1 VGHCRLQAL
10 LTISSRL
17 DSAPR
22 YPLSF
27 PFGAHPH
34 GWRRGRCAVV
44 MRAAADR
51 LAPDAENEL
60 EKFGWCSTRGFIRRE
75 LIYNQIFNVMPL
87 RCRHCRSD
95 DFKIRFCEST
105 PRQPEIRIRSEGGQ
119 KKAKFVAR
127 TGDPNPFG
135 GGKKKQS
142 LWRDAASAVCRH
154 RWRPVYSMTGHHP
167 WRPVPFLYSLNNRVV
182 TLSALLPLC

>member
-1 VGHCRLQAL
+1 
-10 LTISSRL
+10 
-17 DSAPR
+17 
-22 YPLSF
+22 
-27 PFGAHPH
+27 
-34 GWRRGRCAVV
+34 

-105 PRQPEIRIRSEGGQ
+105 PRQPEIRIRSEGGGQ
-119 KKAKFVAR
+119 
-127 TGDPNPFG
+127 
-135 GGKKKQS
+135 KKQS
-142 LWRDAASAVCRH
+142 FGDDSSAGGTQPSRRCEAYAQGSKGEDKPSREGRYLARH
-154 RWRPVYSMTGHHP
+154 RFQTYS
-167 WRPVPFLYSLNNRVV
+167 RSSV
-182 TLSALLPLC
+182 

>member
-1 VGHCRLQAL
+1 MGHCRLQAL

-34 GWRRGRCAVV
+34 RWRRGRCAVV

-105 PRQPEIRIRSEGGQ
+105 PRQPEIRIRSEGG
-119 KKAKFVAR
+119 
-127 TGDPNPFG
+127 
-135 GGKKKQS
+135 KKKQS
-142 LWRDAASAVCRH
+142 LWREPEIRIRSEGAKKSKVCGAM
-154 RWRPVYSMTGHHP
+154 PLQPSVATDGD
-167 WRPVPFLYSLNNRVV
+167 
-182 TLSALLPLC
+182 LSIR

>member
-1 VGHCRLQAL
+1 MGHCRLQAL

-34 GWRRGRCAVV
+34 RWRRGRCAVV

-105 PRQPEIRIRSEGGQ
+105 PRQPEIRIRSEGGGKKSKVCGANRRSESVRRGQ

-127 TGDPNPFG
+127 CRFSRLSPPMATWLFDDRSPPVATCPF
-135 GGKKKQS
+135 S
-142 LWRDAASAVCRH
+142 L
-154 RWRPVYSMTGHHP
+154 
-167 WRPVPFLYSLNNRVV
+167 FFK
-182 TLSALLPLC
+182 

>member
-1 VGHCRLQAL
+1 VGHCQLQAL

-34 GWRRGRCAVV
+34 RWRRGRCAVV

-119 KKAKFVAR
+119 KKQSLWREPEIRIRSEGEKKAKFVAR
-127 TGDPNPFG
+127 CRFSRLSPPMATCLFDDRSPPVATCPF
-135 GGKKKQS
+135 S
-142 LWRDAASAVCRH
+142 L
-154 RWRPVYSMTGHHP
+154 
-167 WRPVPFLYSLNNRVV
+167 FFK
-182 TLSALLPLC
+182 